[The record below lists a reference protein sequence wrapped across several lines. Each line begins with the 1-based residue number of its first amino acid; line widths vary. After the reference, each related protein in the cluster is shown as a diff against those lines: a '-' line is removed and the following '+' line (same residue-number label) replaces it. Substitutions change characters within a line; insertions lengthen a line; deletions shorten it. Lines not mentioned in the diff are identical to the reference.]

1 MIGQKFIAPITM
13 IVFETGHS
21 DWFKSN
27 DPFKSIN
34 SIHIVLPMYFLCIPA
49 IFIVTPS
56 QFLKIEFQS
65 V

>member
-1 MIGQKFIAPITM
+1 MF
-13 IVFETGHS
+13 VFETNHS

-27 DPFKSIN
+27 DPFKSIY
-34 SIHIVLPMYFLCIPA
+34 SIHIVLLMYLLCISA
-49 IFIVTPS
+49 VFIVTPS